1 MAKKFNANG
10 LKKVMADDAQL
21 TRLFFIM
28 LGSFILMCILVPD
41 KFPTWNNMKSMMFQF
56 PEIGIFALAVSLGML
71 LGGIDLSVVSVG
83 NISTII
89 AALLMNKLVEGGM
102 SGGLAVVIGCVV
114 AMVIGCLCGT
124 FNGLLIAKLGIP
136 AMIATLGA
144 MEVFAGLGV
153 GLTDGA
159 AIFTPEAYAFIGAGY
174 IAGIPVPLII
184 FLVVMVIFTIF
195 LQKKTFGMELYL
207 VGTNRKAARFA
218 GISTDM
224 TIIRTHMA
232 GGLLAAIGGI
242 ILSSRVTSAKA
253 SYGSSYI
260 LQCLLVAILGGIN
273 PNGGFGKVPGI
284 VMAILTLQ
292 FLSSGFN
299 MMRADS
305 YFKTFIWGFVLIAA
319 MIINY
324 YGDKAAEKK
333 KRAAAAAKRAAE
345 KAAAAAEN
353 N

>member
-1 MAKKFNANG
+1 MASDNKNLASQRREENG
-10 LKKVMADDAQL
+10 VVYFDRGTRVGRDGMKYDRFAIQTHFVEVGEDASALLEKYVRPLYQEGDCVAITAKVMAMCTSNVKKMEDMKL
-21 TRLFFIM
+21 GFF
-28 LGSFILMCILVPD
+28 
-41 KFPTWNNMKSMMFQF
+41 
-56 PEIGIFALAVSLGML
+56 
-71 LGGIDLSVVSVG
+71 
-83 NISTII
+83 
-89 AALLMNKLVEGGM
+89 
-102 SGGLAVVIGCVV
+102 
-114 AMVIGCLCGT
+114 
-124 FNGLLIAKLGIP
+124 AKL
-136 AMIATLGA
+136 M
-144 MEVFAGLGV
+144 
-153 GLTDGA
+153 
-159 AIFTPEAYAFIGAGY
+159 
-174 IAGIPVPLII
+174 
-184 FLVVMVIFTIF
+184 
-195 LQKKTFGMELYL
+195 
-207 VGTNRKAARFA
+207 ARFA
-218 GISTDM
+218 GINTDM

-232 GGLLAAIGGI
+232 GGLLASIGGI

-345 KAAAAAEN
+345 KAAAEAAN
-353 N
+353 